1 MYLILLTPFS
11 LQRKKFGDDNTTI
24 VVNQQ
29 YEIISTIHKS
39 NEQVVV
45 NYENKNPNISQRVP
59 ENNGI
64 DHRYR
69 IVDMKL
75 TIGFIEKHCK
85 CTCNS
90 SIKFVHDGK
99 FYVDFIC
106 TSCKQIIRWDL
117 SRKIGKKQEV
127 KSKIAASASL
137 AGIDEIEF
145 RR

>member
-45 NYENKNPNISQRVP
+45 NYENKNSIMQQRVQN
-59 ENNGI
+59 EI
-64 DHRYR
+64 DLYR